1 MGAKSP
7 SPLAAFAYN
16 WIGGDIHGLSA
27 FSGTLY
33 GYVPEVTNVVTSLDN
48 RVQRIVGDA
57 SWTGNAASAFTKA
70 WEKDSSG
77 ATALGIVIMPGR
89 PERREVAGRLPAV
102 LQRLH
107 ARGEHS
113 ADAGRKRTPDGVR
126 AD

>member
-48 RVQRIVGDA
+48 RVNRIVGDA
-57 SWTGNAASAFTKA
+57 SWTGAAASAFTKA

-77 ATALGIVIMPGR
+77 ATALGIVISQTGDI
-89 PERREVAGRLPAV
+89 VNGLAV
-102 LQRLH
+102 NL
-107 ARGEHS
+107 AKIES
-113 ADAGRKRTPDGVR
+113 ALEQA
-126 AD
+126 ADQAAKN